1 RRHRALRRLPRC
13 AAPAR
18 HVPRVH
24 DSRAYGGRT
33 RGAGGARRRDS
44 DGRRPLHLAGA
55 RRDRAERLP
64 LRHSPRGRVRGARR
78 ALPEYP
84 RSHCRRARAG
94 GCDAPHARLPV
105 VPALR
110 RGRMSRAELY
120 LDPRGS
126 FFVRRPASACVV
138 VILFIAVVN
147 FGVLPRL
154 TAAWEALG
162 LSCARA
168 SYLAM
173 PVSVLGR
180 ALGVVCALAA
190 AAGSEILYRGY
201 LRVVAERVFRAWWT
215 AAIVV
220 SAVFGWAHG
229 FYGWCGALY
238 TGLNGLAFALLAHA
252 TGSLYVVILAHM
264 CFDALVFAA
273 G

>member
-1 RRHRALRRLPRC
+1 MTPEPRTASLGRPDALFIAVACGIVPLVSLVMALRAFEAIAHANLT
-13 AAPAR
+13 
-18 HVPRVH
+18 
-24 DSRAYGGRT
+24 AYLASIVKWTALG
-33 RGAGGARRRDS
+33 GGALAL
-44 DGRRPLHLAGA
+44 GRR
-55 RRDRAERLP
+55 
-64 LRHSPRGRVRGARR
+64 
-78 ALPEYP
+78 
-84 RSHCRRARAG
+84 G
-94 GCDAPHARLPV
+94 G
-105 VPALR
+105 
-110 RGRMSRAELY
+110 MSWAELY

-126 FFVRRPASACVV
+126 FIVRRPASTCVV

-147 FGVLPRL
+147 FGVLPRF